1 MKDNNN
7 KKLHGQFYTTVN
19 PFHNDLFMKWFEAI
33 ENRKSQTIIEPFAG
47 SNNIVKMVS
56 EFYTSNW
63 ACFDIDP
70 CQAHDNTC
78 SFPII
83 QNDSLKSFPSGF
95 NIAITN
101 PPYLAR
107 NSATR
112 DGLDFPQTG
121 HDDLYKHALDVML
134 GNVGYVAAII
144 PDSFRTQNLFHDR
157 LFGIASLN
165 CKMFDDTECP
175 VCLAMFIPHKDKRYL
190 GLEDRDFHYYKGNV
204 PLGFHSE
211 IQAKLNEFAQGE
223 QATKW
228 KFNVPDGEIGLYAI
242 DSSKEKSI
250 RFVEGEVIAQDRVK
264 HSSRGV
270 TRIAGLPGGMA
281 ASEVIEQANIILGDF
296 REETSDLFLTSFRG
310 LRQDGDYRRRLDYS
324 LAKMILN
331 RSVDRLGGIHA

>member
-1 MKDNNN
+1 MNNNN

-19 PFHNDLFMKWFEAI
+19 PFHNDLFMKWFENI
-33 ENRKSQTIIEPFAG
+33 DNRSAETIVEPFAG

-56 EFYTSNW
+56 EFYTSKW
-63 ACFDIDP
+63 ACFDIEP
-70 CQAHDNTC
+70 CQYFSNACH
-78 SFPII
+78 FPIH
-83 QNDSLKSFPSGF
+83 QNDSLKNFPSGF

-112 DGLDFPQTG
+112 DGLDFPDTE

-134 GNVGYVAAII
+134 KNVGYVAAII

-175 VCLAMFIPHKDKRYL
+175 VCLAMFIPNQEKKFL
-190 GLEDRDFHYYKGNV
+190 GLDGGDFHYYKGNV

-211 IQAKLNEFAQGE
+211 IQAKLNEYAQGE
-223 QATKW
+223 QAANW

-242 DSSKEKSI
+242 DSTKEKSI
-250 RFVEGEVIAQDRVK
+250 RFVEGEAISQERVK

-310 LRQDGDYRRRLDYS
+310 LREDGDYRRRLDYT

>member
-19 PFHNDLFMKWFEAI
+19 PFHNELFMQWFERI
-33 ENRKSQTIIEPFAG
+33 ENRTSKIIIEPFAG
-47 SNNIVKMVS
+47 SNNIVKMVN
-56 EFYTSNW
+56 EFYSSKW

-70 CQAHDNTC
+70 CHELNSACQ
-78 SFPII
+78 FPISK
-83 QNDSLKSFPSGF
+83 NDSLKNFPTGF
-95 NIAITN
+95 SIAITN

-112 DGLDFPQTG
+112 DGLAFPDTQ
-121 HDDLYKHALDVML
+121 HDDLYKHAIDVML
-134 GNVGYVAAII
+134 RNVEYVAAII

-175 VCLAMFIPHKDKRYL
+175 VCLALFIPFQDKKL
-190 GLEDRDFHYYKGNV
+190 HGLQGNDFHYYKGNV

-211 IQAKLNEFAQGE
+211 IQAKLDQYAQGE
-223 QATKW
+223 QAANW

-242 DSSKEKSI
+242 DSAKEKSI
-250 RFVEGEVIAQDRVK
+250 RFVEGEAIAQERVK

-281 ASEVIEQANIILGDF
+281 ASEVIAQANIILGDF
-296 REETSDLFLTSFRG
+296 RDDTSDLFLTSFRG
-310 LRQDGDYRRRLDYS
+310 LREDGDYRRRLDYN